1 MPLAAPTPA
10 PAARPNA
17 DATMQMAAFGAAPVL
32 VDVTPRALVVETTG
46 GFTDVLIPRN
56 ARIPCD
62 RTRFFSTAR
71 DGQTSV
77 RIRVAQ
83 GENPRFESNTF
94 LGELWLTEIRP
105 APRGA
110 LTLDVTFELDE
121 GGTLQVRAKDQATG
135 ASTHA
140 VMQLVGGTRESQVP
154 AMMERNAGLPVRG
167 GYQ

>member
-1 MPLAAPTPA
+1 MNAPQAPLPA
-10 PAARPNA
+10 P
-17 DATMQMAAFGAAPVL
+17 DHTQQMAAFASAPVL
-32 VDVTPRALVVETTG
+32 VDVTPRALVVETAG

-83 GENPRFESNTF
+83 GESSKFAENTF

-121 GGTLQVRAKDQATG
+121 GGTLQVRAKDQTTG

-140 VMQLVGGTRESQVP
+140 VMQLIGGTRESQMP
-154 AMMERNAGLPVRG
+154 MMIGRVADLPVRG